1 MIALLALVSCTENQK
16 TKNWGGSARLEL
28 PVNQKLINVTWKE
41 DNLWYLTRPMNENDV
56 AETYNFNEKSS
67 WGSCRRYLYYC

>member
-1 MIALLALVSCTENQK
+1 MVAL
-16 TKNWGGSARLEL
+16 GS
-28 PVNQKLINVTWKE
+28 NVTWKE

-67 WGSCRRYLYYC
+67 WGLVEGIYIIVEIKK